1 MRADAYGKIRMAA
14 GLLLGLSV
22 LLGATHVFAQ
32 DKVEYRFTG
41 STIEGCSC
49 GVTCSCPWM
58 GLSKGCQAVNVI
70 AMTGGTYKG
79 VNLAGAKIA
88 HGGLPGNRIYIYVDA
103 SEAQREAV
111 TAFAKAYWA
120 SEGKLE
126 GVRNVKIDIS
136 GDAGKYT
143 VRIDGGKIAQL
154 TTEPILGG
162 DKKTPVTHTNTS
174 DPWALKQARTVKG
187 SFHDGNISFTL
198 ENTNSYFNEHI
209 EKSGKM

>member
-1 MRADAYGKIRMAA
+1 MRANGERKKGIIT
-14 GLLLGLSV
+14 GLLLGLG
-22 LLGATHVFAQ
+22 LLAVATSGFSQ

-41 STIEGCSC
+41 STMEGCSC

-88 HGGLPGNRIYIYVDA
+88 HGGLAGNRIYIYVD
-103 SEAQREAV
+103 SSDAQREAV

-136 GDAGKYT
+136 GDAGRYT
-143 VRIDGGKIAQL
+143 VLIDGGKIARL

-162 DKKTPVTHTNTS
+162 DKKTPVIHTNTS
-174 DPWALKQARTVKG
+174 DAWAMKQARTVNG

-198 ENTNSYFNEHI
+198 KNTNSYFNEHI

>member
-1 MRADAYGKIRMAA
+1 MRANAEGKFRIVI
-14 GLLLGLSV
+14 GLLLGLSI
-22 LLGATHVFAQ
+22 LAAAMQTFSQ

-41 STIEGCSC
+41 STMEGCSC
-49 GVTCSCPWM
+49 SVTCSCPWM
-58 GLSKGCQAVNVI
+58 GLRKGCQAVNVI

-88 HGGLPGNRIYIYVDA
+88 HGGLAGNRIYLYIDA
-103 SEAQREAV
+103 SDAQREAA

-120 SEGKLE
+120 SEGKVE

-136 GDAGKYT
+136 GDAGRYT

-162 DKKTPVTHTNTS
+162 DKKNPVMHTNTS
-174 DPWALKQARTVKG
+174 DPYPMKQARTVKG
-187 SFHDGNISFTL
+187 TFHDGDISFTL

-209 EKSGKM
+209 ERSGKM